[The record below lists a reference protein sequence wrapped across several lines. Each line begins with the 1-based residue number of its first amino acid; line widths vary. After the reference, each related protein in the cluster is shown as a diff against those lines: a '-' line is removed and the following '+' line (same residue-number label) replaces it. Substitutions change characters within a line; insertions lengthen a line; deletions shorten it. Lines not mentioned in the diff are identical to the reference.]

1 MAASKMAQSLA
12 SLSDDISKE
21 LDSLADRAFELA
33 KQAKSL
39 QEHSHKRH
47 ADKGVQAA
55 VGSGS
60 QPAYKLD
67 RATRL
72 DAFHFQ
78 PLNKKMNWKKIRGLN
93 LDRTARETDTSSLMD
108 LYNTIAY
115 ADLSSEGVYE
125 LCESNLLKVIHAC
138 QLLLQF
144 QQHNVEQAC
153 HAQQLADEQCNELA
167 AALQRLPELSMTDV
181 KQGLQQLEGGFYGV
195 ADADLD
201 AMFTKA
207 RVEERTAASN
217 MVTASAQPAV
227 TALAAPNY
235 NQHPAPAA
243 APSNPQQQ
251 QPQQQQQQPRFMQ
264 QQPPQQPAQYPPQ
277 QQQQQQYHQPQ
288 QQQPQL
294 SSTSQST
301 TLPGSAYSGGAPLP
315 PPAFPA
321 APTVH
326 AAAGQGPHTY
336 PPLYQPALQDSTQG
350 SLSLSQG
357 GRSGGTQ
364 RDSSGQQGASTSP
377 RQFEV

>member
-72 DAFHFQ
+72 SAFQFQ
-78 PLNKKMNWKKIRGLN
+78 PLNKKMDWRKVRGLN
-93 LDRTARETDTSSLMD
+93 LDRTARETDTASLMD

-144 QQHNVEQAC
+144 QQHSLEQAC
-153 HAQQLADEQCNELA
+153 HAQQLADERCNELA

-181 KQGLQQLEGGFYGV
+181 ERGLRQLEGGFHAV

-201 AMFTKA
+201 AMFT
-207 RVEERTAASN
+207 
-217 MVTASAQPAV
+217 Q
-227 TALAAPNY
+227 
-235 NQHPAPAA
+235 
-243 APSNPQQQ
+243 
-251 QPQQQQQQPRFMQ
+251 
-264 QQPPQQPAQYPPQ
+264 Q
-277 QQQQQQYHQPQ
+277 QQQQQQYHHQPQ

-294 SSTSQST
+294 SSMSQST
-301 TLPGSAYSGGAPLP
+301 TLPGSAYSSGAPLP
-315 PPAFPA
+315 PPAFPVEPA
-321 APTVH
+321 SHP
-326 AAAGQGPHTY
+326 AAGAMGSDGN
-336 PPLYQPALQDSTQG
+336 A
-350 SLSLSQG
+350 SLS
-357 GRSGGTQ
+357 R
-364 RDSSGQQGASTSP
+364 
-377 RQFEV
+377 F